1 MLPGL
6 IAAFSAALCYG
17 VGSVLQAAAAR
28 RAQRAEGL
36 DVRFLARL
44 LGSWIYVLGLGLD
57 LAGFLLALVAVRS
70 LPLFVVQAVLA
81 SFLAVT
87 AVLGA
92 IFLKMPLDRRDRIA
106 LMVVI
111 FGLVLVGASAAEDR
125 SVDVSTLESRGVL
138 AFAILLAVA
147 AVPAARVQGMRGAA
161 LLGTVAGLGYGTTS
175 VAARMLPADL
185 GVETILRS
193 PAAYGLAL
201 AGVLAVL
208 AYSLALQRGSVTQA
222 TAPVVVGETIA
233 PALVGIL
240 LLGDQPRPGWGWVGA
255 VGFVLAVAGA
265 VGLAR
270 HGEISD

>member
-6 IAAFSAALCYG
+6 LAAFAAALCYG

-28 RAQRAEGL
+28 RAARAEGL
-36 DVRFLARL
+36 DVRLLVRL
-44 LGSWIYVLGLGLD
+44 LGSWLYVVGLGLD
-57 LAGFLLALVAVRS
+57 LVGFVLSLVAVRS

-92 IFLKMPLDRRDRIA
+92 VFLKMPLDRRDRIA
-106 LMVVI
+106 LVVVVV
-111 FGLVLVGASAAEDR
+111 GLALVGASAAEDR
-125 SVDVSTLESRGVL
+125 SVDVSTLENRGVL
-138 AFAILLAVA
+138 VVAILLALVT
-147 AVPAARVQGMRGAA
+147 VPAARVRGVRGAVV
-161 LLGTVAGLGYGTTS
+161 LGTVAGLAYGTTS

-185 GVETILRS
+185 GVETVLRS
-193 PAAYGLAL
+193 PAAWALAL
-201 AGVLAVL
+201 AGVLALL
-208 AYSLALQRGSVTQA
+208 AYSTALQRGSVTQA
-222 TAPVVVGETIA
+222 TAPVVVGETVA